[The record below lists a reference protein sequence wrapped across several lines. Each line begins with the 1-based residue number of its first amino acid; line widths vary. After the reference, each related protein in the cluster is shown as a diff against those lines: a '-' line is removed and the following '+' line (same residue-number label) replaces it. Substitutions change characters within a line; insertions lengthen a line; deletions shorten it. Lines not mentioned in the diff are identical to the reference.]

1 MPEDHLERKTYRKSP
16 GRQYGY
22 EYDPLQSRNGR
33 SQNGSTASRSG
44 VLLSQRPDPR
54 RTRQLL
60 RQSIIASRRLDDE
73 TVEEAQPELQ
83 EPIIT
88 VDRSRP
94 SRRIHHSPSED
105 LRPSTKHIARTRFVP
120 MHDEDEPLPPRYG
133 TKSNRGNA
141 SAEAYLPT
149 TRELMHEAEV
159 VQEAWPRQQRERYVD
174 PDMGIDEDEELDY
187 LEQEDYGYT
196 APSQTRSDRADV
208 PLRASSQLRPR
219 HATTRH
225 LPEELPEEDLDED
238 YIYDEDEG
246 LPSGLHVVKEPSS
259 SRRKFL
265 IGAGVVAAGGAGV
278 GLLASQPGP
287 KTIIPQVANNVDKQV
302 KEATDQAK
310 RELLASLDTIENF
323 TLQGAIDAARLTRT
337 AYDVFV
343 SPIIKF
349 GAAVTSDFLRGML
362 NAFKF
367 ARNALRGINQDN
379 TTLAAIEKVL
389 QSWVDQAQN
398 LPKQLDAITDTDLD
412 GAQAYLRALKQ
423 KIEDQKKELGNPP
436 TNTQGNPSST
446 PKKP

>member
-1 MPEDHLERKTYRKSP
+1 
-16 GRQYGY
+16 
-22 EYDPLQSRNGR
+22 
-33 SQNGSTASRSG
+33 
-44 VLLSQRPDPR
+44 
-54 RTRQLL
+54 
-60 RQSIIASRRLDDE
+60 
-73 TVEEAQPELQ
+73 
-83 EPIIT
+83 
-88 VDRSRP
+88 
-94 SRRIHHSPSED
+94 
-105 LRPSTKHIARTRFVP
+105 
-120 MHDEDEPLPPRYG
+120 MHGEDEPLPSRYG
-133 TKSNRGNA
+133 AKSGRGTA
-141 SAEAYLPT
+141 SAEAYLPS
-149 TRELMHEAEV
+149 TRELMHEDEV
-159 VQEAWPRQQRERYVD
+159 VQEAWPRQQRGRYVD
-174 PDMGIDEDEELDY
+174 PDMGIDEDEELDD
-187 LEQEDYGYT
+187 LEQEDYDYAVT
-196 APSQTRSDRADV
+196 QRTRADV
-208 PLRASSQLRPR
+208 PSRASSQLRPR

-225 LPEELPEEDLDED
+225 LPEELPEDDLDED
-238 YIYDEDEG
+238 YIYDEDEE
-246 LPSGLHVVKEPSS
+246 LPSELRVVSKPSS

-287 KTIIPQVANNVDKQV
+287 KALIPQVANNVDKQV

-389 QSWVDQAQN
+389 QSWVDQVQN

-423 KIEDQKKELGNPP
+423 KIEDQKKELGNPSP
-436 TNTQGNPSST
+436 TPPGNPPST